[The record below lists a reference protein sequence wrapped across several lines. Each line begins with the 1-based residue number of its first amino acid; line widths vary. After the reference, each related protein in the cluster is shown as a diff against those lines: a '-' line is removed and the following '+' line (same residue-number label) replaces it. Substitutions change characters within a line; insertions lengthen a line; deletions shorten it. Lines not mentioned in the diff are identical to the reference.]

1 MQPEKQDLNYK
12 RNPMAKQRRQQPEKR
27 EFDHKVI
34 DIARVARVMAG
45 GRRFSFRAT
54 VVIGDRK
61 GKVGVGIGKGADTA
75 VAIEKAINSAQ
86 KNMIKIS
93 IENGTI
99 PVDTSGKFGSAR
111 VLLKPAKEGK
121 GLVAGGAV
129 RTVVDFAGVEN
140 ITAKMLGSNN
150 KLNNAKATIQAL
162 LKTL

>member
-1 MQPEKQDLNYK
+1 
-12 RNPMAKQRRQQPEKR
+12 MAKQRRQQPEKR

-75 VAIEKAINSAQ
+75 VAIEKAINSAK

-93 IENGTI
+93 IQNGTI

-111 VLLKPAKEGK
+111 VLLKPAREGK

-129 RTVVDFAGVEN
+129 RTVVDFAGIEN